1 MSEHQRGRRDG
12 LLALAEWADVRAEH
26 WQNETYRH
34 QALVGGS
41 LHRIKYH
48 GASRM
53 ASWCMNKM
61 AIYQE
66 VAAEARR
73 MAEEE
78 QNNG

>member
-1 MSEHQRGRRDG
+1 MTDFQQGKQEG
-12 LLALAEWADVRAEH
+12 LLALAEWAEKQAEH
-26 WQNETYRH
+26 WQDEMHRH

-41 LHRIKYH
+41 LHRIKFH

-53 ASWCMNKM
+53 ASWAMNKM

-73 MAEEE
+73 KAEEAE
-78 QNNG
+78 HG

>member
-1 MSEHQRGRRDG
+1 VRDFEAGRRAG
-12 LLALAEWADVRAEH
+12 LIALAEWADAKAEH
-26 WQNETYRH
+26 WQNEMYRH
-34 QALVGGS
+34 QALVGVAVN
-41 LHRIKYH
+41 RIKHH

-53 ASWCMNKM
+53 ASWYMNKM

-78 QNNG
+78 T

>member
-1 MSEHQRGRRDG
+1 VSEYDRGRQAG
-12 LLALAEWADVRAEH
+12 LAALAEWADGQAEH
-26 WQNETYRH
+26 WQNEMYRH

-41 LHRIKYH
+41 LNRIKHH

-61 AIYQE
+61 AIYQQ

-73 MAEEE
+73 MAEEDT
-78 QNNG
+78 